1 MLGFYFDN
9 SRCTGC
15 RTCEMACMDY
25 NDLPLGRKY
34 RRVIDYEGGQTTQTL
49 DGTVVTDAFCYHV
62 SLACNHCAQPECMH
76 VCPTGAMHKDDLGL
90 VVVDYGRCIG
100 CGYCT
105 IACPYHSPSIDLALR
120 QSSKCHGC
128 TDRVHAGKRPICVEA
143 CPLRALDFG
152 EVKELQARYG
162 LDLGADIMPLPA
174 ASATIP
180 NLLVKLSPSAQAC
193 LDGMAGYI
201 VNSLEI
207 ENNFEEGRA
216 LGS

>member
-9 SRCTGC
+9 SRGTGC
-15 RTCEMACMDY
+15 RTCEMACADY
-25 NDLPLGRKY
+25 NDLPAGRKY
-34 RRVIDYEGGQTTQTL
+34 RRVIDYEGGQTVQAP
-49 DGTVVTDAFCYHV
+49 DGTVQTDAFCYHV

-76 VCPTGAMHKDDLGL
+76 VCPTGAMHRNELGL
-90 VVVDYGRCIG
+90 VVVNYERCIG

-128 TDRVHAGKRPICVEA
+128 SERVSAGLRPICVEA

-152 EVKELQARYG
+152 EIEDLQLRHGA
-162 LDLGADIMPLPA
+162 DLGADIMPLPT

-180 NLLVKLSPSAQAC
+180 NLLVKLSPAASAC
-193 LDGMAGYI
+193 LEGVPGSIA
-201 VNSLEI
+201 NPLEI
-207 ENNFEEGRA
+207 ENNFEE
-216 LGS
+216 